1 LDQFAFILDIEDN
14 QYFDATESKQFD
26 AGLLARIK
34 LFLHLHANPKCLAE
48 QFLHLDIKN
57 EGT

>member
-1 LDQFAFILDIEDN
+1 LDIEDN
-14 QYFDATESKQFD
+14 QYFDATESKQLD

-34 LFLHLHANPKCLAE
+34 LFLHLHTNPKCLTE
-48 QFLHLDIKN
+48 QFMHFDIKN